1 MALDAKQRERV
12 LRGIAAEEIFK
23 SILPDVG
30 CTLVRQYR
38 GGESHESAGGKLL
51 RPDFDVICS
60 GQDMTI
66 EVKEAGL
73 LERDTKTR
81 GIQTYRMGRFQLS
94 PDGKTKEVHPKDCYA
109 LMVDDPL
116 SSNITIDFV
125 KSDKVDAE
133 FKRLIKDGQYPKF
146 PLYRILELRLNDR
159 CMLDVGTILVD
170 RAELT
175 MYLDKSFNKMLQREN
190 IRRSKHEDD
199 GP

>member
-1 MALDAKQRERV
+1 MDAKQKERV

-38 GGESHESAGGKLL
+38 GGESHESSGGKLL
-51 RPDFDVICS
+51 RPDFDVVCG

-73 LERDTKTR
+73 LERDVKTR

-116 SSNITIDFV
+116 SNVISVDFV
-125 KSDKVDAE
+125 KADKVDAE

-146 PLYRILELRLNDR
+146 PLYRLLELRESDR
-159 CMLDVGTILVD
+159 CMLDIGTIVVD
-170 RAELT
+170 RAELL
-175 MYLDKSFNKMLQREN
+175 MYLDKSYTKMLQREA
-190 IRRSKHEDD
+190 IKRRGHESE
-199 GP
+199 